1 MSDNTELLNDLS
13 ASPAPQPLGF
23 TRYSAVPEQEPEA
36 PGFIDSLKPAFE
48 QENLLVNAYD
58 SMTRTEFPTDEN
70 YSWYDHEE
78 ELTKDIPN
86 EFHADIARAN
96 SLLEAQ
102 DIRKRA
108 LKDMANQQALA
119 DAGGYGMAAMAVA
132 GLLSPENLLPGVVI
146 TKGARAT
153 SVIKSGAVGAAVVG
167 GTEAILAS
175 DNVTKDAEDV
185 LYAASFGA
193 VFGGAFGA
201 ALSGPAKESGEIM
214 QKFRADLDDVMI
226 KDADTVAR
234 TGMDDSAGAMR
245 NPNIE
250 EQLVPTTLNEDEII
264 DSATDYI
271 ANKGIKEK
279 LKNSKTNAI
288 AKASKITASDYT
300 RLINNDSPVA
310 KKMAYDLLEGGTG
323 VVGRTKS
330 AAIVKDIYEKQLL
343 SKGMIP
349 LNEQFDVWAKS
360 MKKSPNSLKYQTT
373 DREAFFKDV
382 RLELEARNV
391 GKVTENVHPAVTKA
405 ADAIDDMTAHAARMG
420 KSSGWEAMQN
430 IEPKS
435 GYVPRK
441 WSGKAIHTA
450 GKTKSKLAI
459 TQGYM
464 SVGFDLDSAQIMAE
478 AVVTRALNNEAGV
491 VTNVEKLLGK
501 ENRAQLKSAL
511 EQLGLTEKQINN
523 IVKNLDEA
531 KTENAIIRSR
541 SKNKRATNPSFTK
554 KRTDMDLTEEVNG
567 VRLLDL
573 VDNNLNELVSTYARD
588 VSGRSALARKG
599 YTNEGIWEAH
609 KNAILKDNAN
619 VTSGEG
625 AKLAQHIDDI
635 KTYFTASPLAGGINP
650 DLRRLQQSAT
660 LASLGMV
667 GAAQLAELGTVIG
680 RVGLRS
686 ALKELPEVASVF
698 SNVTKVGRKAK
709 RDVLDELRPI
719 LGDFD
724 YDHLMYRPD
733 VIIDD
738 KFSTTHTGT
747 ARKNVDKVL
756 GKGSQAL
763 GYLSGMNNVRHM
775 EHRIAAK
782 TMINKFAKLAKNPK
796 LREKSLARM
805 EDIGLDPKEL
815 DKVTN
820 LINKYG
826 EFNGTGTLTNLN
838 LTKWPDDVAE
848 SFAIAINRHVAQVVQ
863 RQLAGETS
871 NWMHKSIGS
880 MLTQFRHFPIVA
892 FEKQLLRNLHHR
904 DQEFVTT
911 VLYGFAVSYAVQSAK
926 AALPGTPERDQE
938 ALIKQSINYMAMAS
952 IAPDL
957 LTVLSQLG
965 VGNDLTN
972 FQALGKTGG
981 PPRDFNIVDQVPVAG
996 QINKLA
1002 KGVAIPFKAMSG
1014 DLTASDVRG
1023 GAAALPLSTTIFFKE
1038 LMEAIAPRED

>member
-13 ASPAPQPLGF
+13 ASPAPTLKGF
-23 TRYSAVPEQEPEA
+23 TLYSAPQEQEKEA
-36 PGFIDSLKPAFE
+36 SGFIDSLKPAFE

-78 ELTKDIPN
+78 ELTKDIPDQ
-86 EFHADIARAN
+86 FHADIARAN

-119 DAGGYGMAAMAVA
+119 EAGGYGMAAMAVA
-132 GLLSPENLLPGVVI
+132 SLLSPEILLPGTVI
-146 TKGARAT
+146 TKGARTA
-153 SVIKSGAVGAAVVG
+153 SAIKSGAVGAAVVG

-214 QKFRADLDDVMI
+214 QKFRADLDEVMI

-245 NPNIE
+245 NPDIE

-264 DSATDYI
+264 ESATDYI

-300 RLINNDSPVA
+300 RLINNNSPVA
-310 KKMAYDLLEGGTG
+310 QKMAYDLLEGGTG

-330 AAIVKDIYEKQLL
+330 GAIVKDIYEKQLL

-391 GKVTENVHPAVTKA
+391 GKATENVHPAITNA
-405 ADAIDDMTAHAARMG
+405 ADAIDEMTAHAAEIG
-420 KSSGWEAMQN
+420 NKSGWEAFAG
-430 IEPKS
+430 IKAKS

-441 WSGKAIHTA
+441 WSGKAILKV
-450 GKTKSKLAI
+450 GRKESKVAI
-459 TQGYM
+459 SKAYQAMDIPEEAANIYA
-464 SVGFDLDSAQIMAE
+464 D
-478 AVVTRALNNEAGV
+478 AVVKRALDGVAGV
-491 VTNVEKLLGK
+491 DANIAGMLTKDK
-501 ENRAQLKSAL
+501 RAQLRTAL
-511 EQLGLTEKQINN
+511 ESTGLDEKQIN
-523 IVKNLDEA
+523 
-531 KTENAIIRSR
+531 
-541 SKNKRATNPSFTK
+541 SFTRALDRSLETRGPGFTK
-554 KRTDMDLTEEVNG
+554 SRTDLDLTSSYNG
-567 VRLLDL
+567 VAVFDL
-573 VDNNLNELVSTYARD
+573 VDNNLNELITSYARD
-588 VSGRSALARKG
+588 VAGRSALARKG
-599 YTNEGIWEAH
+599 YTNDGIWDAH

-619 VTSGEG
+619 VKSGDG

-635 KTYFTASPLAGGINP
+635 KSYFTASPLAGGINP

-680 RVGLRS
+680 RVGL
-686 ALKELPEVASVF
+686 AAAIKELPEVASVF
-698 SNVTKVGRKAK
+698 NNVTKVGRKTK

-756 GKGSQAL
+756 GKGSQML

-820 LINKYG
+820 LINKYA

-880 MLTQFRHFPIVA
+880 MLTQFRTFPIVA
-892 FEKQLLRNLHHR
+892 FEKQLLRNLHHH

-938 ALIKQSINYMAMAS
+938 ALIKQSINYMAIAS
-952 IAPDL
+952 VAPDL

-965 VGNDLTN
+965 IGNDLTN

-996 QINKLA
+996 QLNKLA
-1002 KGVAIPFKAMSG
+1002 KGVAVPFKAMSG

-1023 GAAALPLSTTIFFKE
+1023 GAGALPLSTTIFFKE
-1038 LMEAIAPRED
+1038 LMEALAPRED